1 MIQVVDLRKTFKLS
15 RQARKE
21 QGSSRPASPTI
32 VAVDGISITC
42 RPGRVF
48 GLLGP
53 NGAGKTTALRM
64 IATMVRPTS
73 GTISVAGINAV
84 ADPQG
89 VRSRIGFLTGNT
101 GLYDRLTATEMVK
114 YHADLHGMD
123 PAVFEERRRK
133 LFAALDMEEFARR
146 RVSRLSAGMKQKV
159 SIVRTIIHDPEVMV
173 FDEPTSGLDVMTSR
187 RIVELIRSC
196 RDEGRTVLFSTHIMG
211 EVPLL
216 CDDIAIIHRGRLY
229 FNGSREEFEAS
240 MTEPT
245 YEDEFIKLV
254 GGAEQ

>member
-1 MIQVVDLRKTFKLS
+1 MIQVENLRKTFKLS

-21 QGSSRPASPTI
+21 LGGGAFKSPTI
-32 VAVDGISITC
+32 MAVDGISFEC

-64 IATMVRPTS
+64 IATMLRPTS
-73 GTISVAGINAV
+73 GTISVAGIDAV
-84 ADPQG
+84 SDPQG
-89 VRSRIGFLTGNT
+89 VREHIGFLTGNT

-114 YHADLHGMD
+114 YHADLHRMD
-123 PAVFEERRRK
+123 PVLFEERRRK
-133 LFAALDMEEFARR
+133 LFTVLDMEEFANRR
-146 RVSRLSAGMKQKV
+146 ISRLSTGMRQKI
-159 SIVRTIIHDPEVMV
+159 SIARTIINDPDVMI

-187 RIVELIRSC
+187 RIVELIRTC
-196 RDEGRTVLFSTHIMG
+196 RDEGKTVLFSTHIMG

-216 CDDIAIIHRGRLY
+216 CDDIAIIHKGKLY
-229 FNGSREEFEAS
+229 FHGTKEEFEAN

-245 YEDEFIKLV
+245 YEDEFIKMV
-254 GGAEQ
+254 GGAEL